1 MCRRTERE
9 SDMRF
14 LGGLLKTIAI
24 ILLLAAT
31 AGCTA
36 VAVLY
41 GGTDVYWAMGIL
53 WTVALF
59 IALTA
64 WGTGHALAQ
73 VHKLKKK
80 LERVLIIIT
89 HLEVQKYKV
98 MTFYQALQIFK
109 LIMFL

>member
-1 MCRRTERE
+1 
-9 SDMRF
+9 MRF

-53 WTVALF
+53 WAVALF

-80 LERVLIIIT
+80 LEQLEYRPQLPVPLSVPGDSQIIT
-89 HLEVQKYKV
+89 QFFSPNQYC
-98 MTFYQALQIFK
+98 A
-109 LIMFL
+109 